1 MANEALT
8 TDLKAA
14 AQRLGF
20 ALAGVCAAVEPAG
33 IGRFGEW
40 LAAGYAGEMHY
51 LAGRAEAYTHP
62 RHVLDGVRSLLV
74 LGFPYRTSEPAPS
87 QPTHGRVARYAWGE
101 DYHEVLWRKLKE
113 LETFL
118 LARAPHAAVR
128 TVVDTAPLL
137 EREFAVLAGLGWI
150 GKNTLLLNKH
160 EGSYFFLAALLTD
173 VDLGAPLG
181 ATATLVQLSSP
192 GCATCPQVRRVLA
205 ALAAERPGV
214 VHVEIDA
221 TRRIDLARRL
231 NVLRTPT
238 VLVLGPRGELRTRTS
253 GPLEAAT
260 AARALDAHDPL
271 ETLEPTG
278 A

>member
-1 MANEALT
+1 MPLL
-8 TDLKAA
+8 D
-14 AQRLGF
+14 QPLG
-20 ALAGVCAAVEPAG
+20 
-33 IGRFGEW
+33 R
-40 LAAGYAGEMHY
+40 
-51 LAGRAEAYTHP
+51 
-62 RHVLDGVRSLLV
+62 VLLLV
-74 LGFPYRTSEPAPS
+74 
-87 QPTHGRVARYAWGE
+87 
-101 DYHEVLWRKLKE
+101 
-113 LETFL
+113 
-118 LARAPHAAVR
+118 
-128 TVVDTAPLL
+128 
-137 EREFAVLAGLGWI
+137 AVLALASLGLA
-150 GKNTLLLNKH
+150 
-160 EGSYFFLAALLTD
+160 LARRRDGVFRPVADGGTARATARATAVLTD